1 MQFRNLKK
9 QYEELKPK
17 IDQALGEVLRESN
30 YISGR
35 QVEELE
41 KELAAYVGVKHCV
54 TCANGTDALTLALMV
69 WGIKEG
75 DAVFVPDFTF
85 FISRDRCLRR
95 SSSGIYRYIGRYI
108 QYGSGQSGAGH
119 RSGSKGRK
127 AGAEGNRDR

>member
-54 TCANGTDALTLALMV
+54 TCANGTDALTLTLVV

-75 DAVFVPDFTF
+75 DAVLVPDFTF
-85 FISRDRCLRR
+85 FS
-95 SSSGIYRYIGRYI
+95 
-108 QYGSGQSGAGH
+108 
-119 RSGSKGRK
+119 
-127 AGAEGNRDR
+127 